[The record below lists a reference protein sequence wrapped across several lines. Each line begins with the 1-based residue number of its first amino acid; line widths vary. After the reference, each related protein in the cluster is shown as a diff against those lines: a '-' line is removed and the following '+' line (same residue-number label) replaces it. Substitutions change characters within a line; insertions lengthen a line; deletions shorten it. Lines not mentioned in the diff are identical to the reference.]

1 MYKLACMGD
10 AASISGYAALGLET
24 FAFEP
29 AEVKKAGETL
39 HRLAQ
44 NGYGVIY
51 ITEALAQELSHELE
65 HYSTAPLP
73 AIIPIPGVTGNTG
86 VGIRNVKH
94 FVEQAVG
101 SDIIFNDKNG

>member
-29 AEVKKAGETL
+29 AEIKKAGETL

-51 ITEALAQELSHELE
+51 ITGDCPLQRQ
-65 HYSTAPLP
+65 TA
-73 AIIPIPGVTGNTG
+73 AGYY
-86 VGIRNVKH
+86 
-94 FVEQAVG
+94 
-101 SDIIFNDKNG
+101 FNSGRFRQHRKRAAECV

>member
-24 FAFEP
+24 FAFES

-51 ITEALAQELSHELE
+51 ITEALAQGLAQEIAR
-65 HYSTAPLP
+65 YNDKPLP
-73 AIIPIPGVTGNTG
+73 AIILIPGVLGNTG
-86 VGIRNVKH
+86 NGLRNVFKS
-94 FVEQAVG
+94 VERAVG
-101 SDIIFNDKNG
+101 SNILQNQD